1 MPRASRKKKTE
12 TVDSLD
18 AALDLNMLRSLQP
31 VMADSYQNVPARIG
45 NGTPNLVNSGNYPL
59 VRLTEQ
65 YPLILSLYRSSWIVR
80 KIIDQVANDVFKVF
94 PVLDF
99 DVSPEQVSAFRN
111 MLLKTRTITRLRSL
125 AKWGRLF
132 GGAGAIMVLD
142 GHDDLRKPLDV
153 DDVQVG
159 AYKGLIVLDRWSGII
174 PGPEINSDI
183 NDPESFGLPTYYN
196 CIMDAGNV
204 TVHHSRVLRFT
215 GRELPQW
222 EVQVELYWGMSEVEV
237 IFDELKKRDYSS
249 WNIVSLLTRA
259 QVMALSEPQL
269 ATMMSGAG
277 TSNDAFNMFVNRME
291 MISQQLNN
299 NGLLILGKDGKLENK
314 SYGFGGVSDVY
325 REFMK
330 DLAAATGIPYEV
342 IFGRN
347 QGMGGEMGN
356 NGGASLQ
363 LYDNMI
369 EEKRISEANPV
380 IDKLLPVMCMSIFGK
395 VPEDLVYHWTPIRAL
410 TEKERYDLAK
420 SAVESVLMAYN
431 ADLLTKKEARTE
443 LATGS
448 GTHGLFNLPQE
459 AVAATPDLYAS
470 EAMLGAQFDPDGNDE
485 DTVGGVSVG
494 EDPPDGT
501 PGARSGEQVP
511 VEAKPV
517 GVKGLIWHKS
527 RRLTEGPGGA
537 ASKGSAGTNSSST
550 TKSLH
555 QSMQHSVKHETK
567 KPKR

>member
-1 MPRASRKKKTE
+1 MPRSSTKKKAKIA
-12 TVDSLD
+12 DSLFDPVDLD
-18 AALDLNMLRSLQP
+18 ALRQLQP
-31 VMADSYQNVPARIG
+31 VMTDSYQNVAARTG
-45 NGTPNLVNSGNYPL
+45 NGTPNLVNTGNYPI

-80 KIIDQVANDVFKVF
+80 KIIDQVANDVFKAF

-99 DVSPEQVSAFRN
+99 DLTPEQVSLFRN
-111 MLLKTRTITRLRSL
+111 VLLKTRTIPRLRSL

-132 GGAGAIMVLD
+132 GGAGAIIAIE
-142 GHDDLRKPLDV
+142 GHNDLRKPLEL
-153 DDVQVG
+153 DDVEVG
-159 AYKGLIVLDRWSGII
+159 SYKGLIVLDRWSGII

-204 TVHHSRVLRFT
+204 TVHHSRILRFT

-259 QVMALSEPQL
+259 QVLTIKEPML

-277 TSNDAFNMFVNRME
+277 ASNDAYNMFIQRME

-299 NGLLILGKDGKLENK
+299 NGLLVLGKDGQLDGK
-314 SYGFGGVSDVY
+314 SYGFGGISDVY

-363 LYDNMI
+363 IYDNMV

-380 IDKLLPVMCMSIFGK
+380 IDKLLPVICMSCFGQ
-395 VPEDLVYHWTPIRAL
+395 VAEDLAYHWTPIRAL

-420 SAVESVLMAYN
+420 SAVESVLMGYN
-431 ADLLTKKEARTE
+431 ADLLTKKEARAE
-443 LATGS
+443 LANGS
-448 GTHGLFNLPQE
+448 GTHGLFNITQE

-470 EAMLGAQFDPDGNDE
+470 EVMMAEQFELDGGDDLE
-485 DTVGGVSVG
+485 AGGVEVG
-494 EDPPDGT
+494 EKTDQKK
-501 PGARSGEQVP
+501 PGAREGEQLP

-517 GVKGLIWHKS
+517 GVKGLVWHKS
-527 RRLTEGPGGA
+527 RRLTQGKDKPAGAGA
-537 ASKGSAGTNSSST
+537 AASTT
-550 TKSLH
+550 TKSLN
-555 QSMQHSVKHETK
+555 QSVRHSLKHETK